1 MAHGDITHIDIPVSD
16 MGRATSFYGQ
26 LFGWQ
31 IAEVEGYEG
40 YPMWQAPN
48 KISGGGLA
56 PRSEGFTQPRS
67 YVEVD
72 SIEETLRAHLKEQ
85 LPSYMVPAAYV
96 TLPVLPLRE
105 VVLFPGVTAPIGAGR
120 PATLRAT
127 EDRLHE
133 LTAGQVDM
141 GLVTEFLQVGPVAT
155 KWTSLRPPCRSW
167 QATQAGAP
175 RLPRQTLK

>member
-16 MGRATSFYGQ
+16 MGRASAFYSE

-31 IAEVEGYEG
+31 IAEVPGFEG

-72 SIEETLRAHLKEQ
+72 SIDETL
-85 LPSYMVPAAYV
+85 AAV
-96 TLPVLPLRE
+96 TSQGGS
-105 VVLFPGVTAPIGAGR
+105 VVMEKSPISETSWWAIFTDPDGNTVGLYEGVTDTSDTSDTTDAAAG
-120 PATLRAT
+120 
-127 EDRLHE
+127 
-133 LTAGQVDM
+133 G
-141 GLVTEFLQVGPVAT
+141 
-155 KWTSLRPPCRSW
+155 
-167 QATQAGAP
+167 
-175 RLPRQTLK
+175 